1 MQGLGLDPDETLP
14 LFQLGSA
21 CTRRPGPRSGKQLYI
36 KCTNSALQSLI
47 VQKTHKLCWRRGFE
61 RLSLP
66 VEKSA
71 QTQPPQLVAAPN
83 PEAVAQKAQQKADKV
98 GLEMEARQ
106 HLEAEP
112 RPLVELRKSEA
123 VYEEAK
129 KILPSG
135 ASSNVRV
142 YKHEPFPVIFDHGKG
157 SRVWDI
163 DGNEYVDYLLAYGP
177 LILGHCHPS
186 VVNAIKDQIQKSSM
200 LGTTTELEVEVAKKI
215 ASMVPGAQMV
225 SFSNSGTEATMEAV
239 RIARAFTGRDKILKF
254 EGHYHG
260 HHDYVLF
267 SVESPSSVAG
277 LELAPTKLPFY
288 PGIPEGVSH
297 TVIVAPWNNLAALE
311 RTLKKYANDIAAVI
325 MEPVIGSSGVIPPA
339 DGYLKGVRE
348 LAQKFDVLLIF
359 DEVLTGFRIAKG
371 GAQEYYGVN
380 ADLACFAKALGNG
393 APIAAITGR
402 RDVMGMIGPGK
413 IAYGGTY
420 NANPLSLAACKAT
433 LDVLSKNDGEAFSRM
448 NSITQKLTDR
458 LQQACDKTGHDAVVQ
473 GVGPMFQLYFTRLKK
488 ISTYRQTLQCDY
500 EKFKDFREMMLERGV
515 YFHPDGTERLMLSAV
530 HTTEDIEKTLTAAED
545 SLSKLPR
552 RYYRSRSVR

>member
-1 MQGLGLDPDETLP
+1 MLKRRLP
-14 LFQLGSA
+14 G
-21 CTRRPGPRSGKQLYI
+21 
-36 KCTNSALQSLI
+36 
-47 VQKTHKLCWRRGFE
+47 
-61 RLSLP
+61 LSLT
-66 VEKSA
+66 VKEKN
-71 QTQPPQLVAAPN
+71 PQAELRGLTAPPN
-83 PEAVAQKAQQKADKV
+83 PEVIAQKAQPKAGKA
-98 GLEMEARQ
+98 E
-106 HLEAEP
+106 LEAQTAKPAEIEP
-112 RPLVELRKSEA
+112 QPLLELRRSEA
-123 VYEEAK
+123 IYEEAK
-129 KILPSG
+129 KTLPSG

-142 YKHEPFPVIFDHGKG
+142 YKHEPFPIIFDHGKG
-157 SRVWDI
+157 SRVWDV
-163 DGNEYVDYLLAYGP
+163 DGNEYIDYLLAYGP

-186 VVNAIKDQIQKSSM
+186 VVSAIREQIQKGTM
-200 LGTTTELEVEVAKKI
+200 FGTTTELEVEVAKKI
-215 ASMVPGAQMV
+215 AGMVPGAEMV

-348 LAQKFDVLLIF
+348 LTQKLDVLLIF
-359 DEVLTGFRIAKG
+359 DEILTGFRIAKG
-371 GAQEYYGVN
+371 GAQEYFGVT

-393 APIAAITGR
+393 APIAAITSR

-413 IAYGGTY
+413 IGYGGTY
-420 NANPLSLAACKAT
+420 NANPLSLAACNAT
-433 LDVLSKNDGEAFSRM
+433 LDVLSKNDGEVFSRM
-448 NSITQKLTDR
+448 NPITKKLMDG
-458 LQQACDKTGHDAVVQ
+458 LQQACDRAGHDAVVQ
-473 GVGPMFQLYFTRLKK
+473 GVGPMFQVYFTRLKK
-488 ISTYRQTLQCDY
+488 IGTYRQSLQCDY

-530 HTTEDIEKTLTAAED
+530 HTAEDIEKTLAAAED
-545 SLSKLPR
+545 SLSKLPK
-552 RYYRSRSVR
+552 RYYRSRSPRQETPKTHEPAVQS